1 MHKNLICLFEIS
13 CYFTTNTITL
23 QSALKRVKEQLVDT
37 RHIYFRC
44 LVCSMSVAMH
54 IWAFVLIACCV
65 FRNTSCNNP
74 PEAWFKR
81 YLSIQRCRRGLIHL
95 LFKVSQ
101 HEELNVAIF
110 CERSHSIKQSYST
123 ISCPNMSTRYL
134 NMLSEADTPH
144 ISIIT
149 FRNSSIW

>member
-1 MHKNLICLFEIS
+1 MHKTLICLFEIF
-13 CYFTTNTITL
+13 CYFTTNTVTS
-23 QSALKRVKEQLVDT
+23 QTALNRVKEQLVDT
-37 RHIYFRC
+37 RYIYFRC

-54 IWAFVLIACCV
+54 IWGFVLIACCV

-74 PEAWFKR
+74 TEAWFKR
-81 YLSIQRCRRGLIHL
+81 YLSIQRCRRIRL
-95 LFKVSQ
+95 LFKIAQ

-123 ISCPNMSTRYL
+123 ICCPNVSTRYL
-134 NMLSEADTPH
+134 DMLSEADTPH

-149 FRNSSIW
+149 FQNSSIW